1 MNDNWNQTIFTG
13 ETAFDL
19 FRDKVHQWHKK
30 GNRPIQRLP
39 KNRQKVMA
47 WEGFQK
53 KKKHPCFV
61 LSIL

>member
-39 KNRQKVMA
+39 KNR
-47 WEGFQK
+47 
-53 KKKHPCFV
+53 
-61 LSIL
+61 